1 MLAEINNKSW
11 RVAAYAMMKKGKS
24 WEICSTGK
32 IREIYATVCRGGEDN
47 FAAAI
52 ETIMEEYT
60 PPEDKKRNELVFKT
74 FGRKLMKEL
83 KGMAR
88 VDAKQLLE
96 YVLWD
101 MQQLEKLFKASKK
114 ENELRTNLKRRFSAE
129 GEKGMNMMEEIVQYW
144 KKEEGG
150 GRKKK
155 GGYAYKSAQKYKK
168 VRW

>member
-1 MLAEINNKSW
+1 MLAEINRKAW

-32 IREIYATVCRGGEDN
+32 IREIYATVCRGGGDN
-47 FAAAI
+47 FAPAI
-52 ETIMEEYT
+52 ETIMNEYT
-60 PPEDKKRNELVFKT
+60 PPEDKKQNELVFKA
-74 FGRKLMKEL
+74 FGEALMKEL
-83 KGMAR
+83 QGMTRA
-88 VDAKQLLE
+88 DAKQLLE

-101 MQQLEKLFKASKK
+101 IRVLENLFKGWK

-129 GEKGMNMMEEIVQYW
+129 GEKGMNLMEEIMQYW

-155 GGYAYKSAQKYKK
+155 GGYAYKGAQKYKK